1 MKGITSIGH
10 VAIRVKEFER
20 SLAFYVGKLGF
31 SEMFRL
37 EREGSLWIIYLRVT
51 DDQYLELLSDASATG
66 RPRPRASG

>member
-20 SLAFYVGKLGF
+20 SLAFDVGKLGF

-37 EREGSLWIIYLRVT
+37 DRDGLWIIDLR
-51 DDQYLELLSDASATG
+51 DG
-66 RPRPRASG
+66 RSVPRAVFRCHWRSGGRD